1 MKISTALI
9 KHYFTKAKLP
19 FLEVKRKRSKA
30 IESFKIIHDLIPR
43 CLSDIVSF
51 KKAKIKKF
59 RNTKNENVFVW
70 LNVF

>member
-51 KKAKIKKF
+51 KKAKI
-59 RNTKNENVFVW
+59 
-70 LNVF
+70 